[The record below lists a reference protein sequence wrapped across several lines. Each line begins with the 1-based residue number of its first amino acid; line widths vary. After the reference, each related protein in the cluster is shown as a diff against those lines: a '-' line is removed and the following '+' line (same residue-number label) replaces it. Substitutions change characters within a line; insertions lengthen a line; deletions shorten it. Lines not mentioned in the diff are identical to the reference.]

1 MRRVANTEPD
11 LVELIDTVQA
21 GAEAPTWA
29 VDLADGPAALVTCC
43 CSSAASHSC
52 TCPESRSNRAADAY
66 HGEGNTDAKDAA
78 IIANQAG
85 MRRDLR
91 VLRLDEPAPSETTI
105 SGLAAVAVPVPSK
118 SRVVR
123 IAV

>member
-1 MRRVANTEPD
+1 MLLLERGQP
-11 LVELIDTVQA
+11 LVHVSGI
-21 GAEAPTWA
+21 A
-29 VDLADGPAALVTCC
+29 V
-43 CSSAASHSC
+43 
-52 TCPESRSNRAADAY
+52 NRAADAY
-66 HGEGNTDAKDAA
+66 RGEGNTEAKDAA
-78 IIANQAG
+78 IIANQAR